1 MSQWNGKRWFRQ
13 YRWWL
18 LVFGIMLALVI
29 IPWWTQGIMCN
40 DQVQRRA
47 LSMGGPLYFIREIID
62 MQVHSKGRALSSWL
76 VPAAMYLDFVGK
88 SQVAFRVIPILTIL
102 LDMCLFGWLT
112 YKWFANKTLSVFCFL
127 CMLVFLPITWEPTV
141 PQTFINEYNFSV
153 ALLILSLAWYQNY
166 LKSGKIRWMVAAL
179 AAFFAVCTTYEL
191 FVTYT
196 PLFLLI
202 YLIQKGFS
210 RSKELII
217 NVIAFGV
224 VAVLF
229 LLLYKGVNTLFPSE
243 YQGNTFGSLS
253 PKVILPVLFWLFV
266 SAIPGYW
273 LLFNKTTQY
282 LFSSKVL
289 TSVSPLHIGNVVCA
303 ILIALLLAILLF
315 GLFRHAKHQMSET
328 RQNQTKGV
336 LGWRNILIVFTALLY
351 MVLPALPLA
360 LSTMYQ
366 GNVGPGKGFEA
377 VPVTYFLYF
386 ASCFLVSFL
395 VYGIVKRLNRIGTR
409 VVISALCVLVLG
421 IQVMNAGIA
430 NVQLDDYKHLENIE
444 ALLDTNYISDGEPI
458 RTIYSTDAFIKRSV
472 LFIDDGHY
480 INYAFNQ
487 GNAVGIHNY
496 EKMPNEMLD
505 SEAVLY
511 VDDYKLFLTNKNY
524 VLVFSPVYINGSDYV
539 ICDRNT
545 AQYTEYGQ
553 GVKDNNFWIYAF
565 EKGDSGLTVTDINT
579 VDF

>member
-1 MSQWNGKRWFRQ
+1 MKDRRWCRR

-18 LVFGIMLALVI
+18 LIFGIMLALVI

-76 VPAAMYLDFVGK
+76 VPMTMYLDFVGK
-88 SQVAFRVIPILTIL
+88 SHVAFRVIPILTIL
-102 LDMCLFGWLT
+102 LNMCLFGWLT

-166 LKSGKIRWMVAAL
+166 LKSGKIGWMIATLVS
-179 AAFFAVCTTYEL
+179 FFAVCTTYEL
-191 FVTYT
+191 FVTYM

-202 YLIQKGFS
+202 YLIQKGVS
-210 RSKELII
+210 HSKELMM
-217 NVIAFGV
+217 NVVSFGG

-229 LLLYKGVNTLFPSE
+229 LLAYKGVNTLFPSE

-253 PKVILPVLFWLFV
+253 PKAIFPVLFWLFL

-273 LLFNKTTQY
+273 LVFNKTTQY
-282 LFSSKVL
+282 LFSSEVL
-289 TSVSPLHIGNVVCA
+289 SSVSSLYIGNVVCA

-315 GLFRHAKHQMSET
+315 GLFRHAKQQMSET
-328 RQNQTKGV
+328 RQNKTKGI
-336 LGWRNILIVFTALLY
+336 LGRRNILIVLTALLY

-386 ASCFLVSFL
+386 ASCFLVAFL
-395 VYGIVKRLNRIGTR
+395 VYGLVKRLNRIGTM
-409 VVISALCVLVLG
+409 VVISVLCVLVLG

-444 ALLDTNYISDGEPI
+444 SLIDTNYISDSDPI
-458 RTIYSTDAFIKRSV
+458 RTIYSTDAFIRRNV

-480 INYAFNQ
+480 VNYSFNQ
-487 GNAVGIHNY
+487 GKSVGIHNY

-511 VDDYKLFLTNKNY
+511 IDDYTLFLTNNKY
-524 VLVFSPVYINGSDYV
+524 VLVFSPTTVKGSDYV
-539 ICDRNT
+539 ICDRNV
-545 AQYTEYGQ
+545 AEYAEYGQ
-553 GVKDNNFWIYAF
+553 GVQDNNFWIYAF
-565 EKGDSGLTVTDINT
+565 EKGDSGLTAVDINS
-579 VDF
+579 VVF